1 MFFGNIL
8 GSIVASFLFRSVST
22 KYVLIC
28 VLTLNALMQSMFI
41 ITKNFP
47 ILLVARIL
55 SGSFQVFVTIY
66 WPVWVDAFS
75 ASETQKGVWMTLVLL
90 ASVFAYVVGYGLVLV
105 ADAIGSWK
113 IAFYFMIVLVVPF
126 LIWIAAIPINYLD
139 PLLAP
144 EKQPEEGEENKEEDQ

>member
-1 MFFGNIL
+1 
-8 GSIVASFLFRSVST
+8 
-22 KYVLIC
+22 
-28 VLTLNALMQSMFI
+28 MFI

>member
-1 MFFGNIL
+1 M
-8 GSIVASFLFRSVST
+8 
-22 KYVLIC
+22 
-28 VLTLNALMQSMFI
+28 LTLNALMQSMFI

-126 LIWIAAIPINYLD
+126 LIWIAIIPINYLD

-144 EKQPEEGEENKEEDQ
+144 EKQPEEGEENKDEDQ